1 MTSPISDQDIYFFRE
16 GSHQRLWEVLG
27 AHLTPEGCHFAV
39 WAPNARDVS
48 VVGDWNNWD
57 GRVNP
62 MQPRGD
68 SGVWELFVAGVKE
81 NAHYKFEL
89 HDQHGHLHVKS
100 DPMAV
105 YGQHDSATASLTFD
119 LKRYQWS
126 DGEWM
131 QRRPQNDLYH
141 SPMSIYEVHP
151 GSLKRNMNDG
161 GRGLTY
167 RAVADERSSY
177 VERLGFTRDEL
188 TGSDERSPCGQEG

>member
-68 SGVWELFVAGVKE
+68 SGVWALFVEVVKA
-81 NAHYKFEL
+81 NTPYK
-89 HDQHGHLHVKS
+89 
-100 DPMAV
+100 
-105 YGQHDSATASLTFD
+105 
-119 LKRYQWS
+119 
-126 DGEWM
+126 
-131 QRRPQNDLYH
+131 
-141 SPMSIYEVHP
+141 
-151 GSLKRNMNDG
+151 
-161 GRGLTY
+161 
-167 RAVADERSSY
+167 
-177 VERLGFTRDEL
+177 VERR
-188 TGSDERSPCGQEG
+188 